1 MKNNTNKARNLL
13 EQALLSLPQDFS
25 LDTARRSIKIAL
37 SEIIQIENKREKR
50 NKLKENRKE
59 LKNKLMPSSIKIIDE
74 LIKQENKKIENN
86 KNKKENEDIEIN
98 ISE

>member
-1 MKNNTNKARNLL
+1 MKNNTNKAKNLL
-13 EQALLSLPQDFS
+13 EQALFNLPQDFS
-25 LDTARRSIKIAL
+25 LETARRSIKIAL

-50 NKLKENRKE
+50 NTLKENRKE
-59 LKNKLMPSSIKIIDE
+59 IKNKLMPSSIKIIDE

-86 KNKKENEDIEIN
+86 KNRKESEDIEIN